1 MIRKLLVGFVLVLVV
16 CVAAYL
22 RFHHPKRVLETAY
35 VGNHQVILWNTS
47 AQIREPLG
55 TVNYGDRVDVLA
67 RFQEQVQ
74 VHTADGRT
82 GWITQSDL
90 LSADLWQKA
99 QDMESKATTLP
110 VEARGHTRV
119 LSNLHVEP
127 GRDTPRIRQVNK
139 SIPVDMFQRQPM
151 DVPTVSPAAPTS
163 ATVDKEAA
171 AAPADAKKEDW
182 WLVRAHMPDQT
193 SVSGWVLG
201 RFIDLDVPAPLP
213 DYASSAGVHIAA
225 WFELNRVSDSSG
237 NAKSQYL
244 LLGTRG
250 PEGQP
255 CDFTLIRVYTWD
267 KQRERYETAFVDSEL
282 CGKLPVKIAQVA
294 PPVSD
299 ATFSFE
305 DWSKG
310 TSEQRIYRMHQ
321 TVVRRVR
328 QTGLG
333 LGKRHDAHK

>member
-1 MIRKLLVGFVLVLVV
+1 VIRKLLIGFALVAAICL
-16 CVAAYL
+16 AAYL

-55 TVNYGDRVDVLA
+55 NVNYGDRVDVLA

-74 VHTADGRT
+74 VRTTDGRT
-82 GWITQSDL
+82 GWLTQTDL

-99 QDMESKATTLP
+99 QELESKVSTLP
-110 VEARGHTRV
+110 VEAQGRTRV

-127 GRDTPRIRQVNK
+127 GRDTPRVRQVNK
-139 SIPVDMFQRQPM
+139 MVPVDLFQRQPM
-151 DVPTVSPAAPTS
+151 DVPAAPS
-163 ATVDKEAA
+163 ATTDKETG
-171 AAPADAKKEDW
+171 PADAKKEDW

-193 SVSGWVLG
+193 TVSGWVLG

-213 DYASSAGVHIAA
+213 DYASSAGVRIAA
-225 WFELNRVSDSSG
+225 WFELNRVTDASG
-237 NAKSQYL
+237 NPKPQYL
-244 LLGTRG
+244 LLGVKG

-255 CDFTLIRVYTWD
+255 CDFTLIRVYTWG
-267 KQRERYETAFVDSEL
+267 KQGSRYETAFVDSEL
-282 CGKLPVKIAQVA
+282 CGKLPVKITQVP
-294 PPVSD
+294 PPVND
-299 ATFSFE
+299 VTFAFE

-310 TSEQRIYRMHQ
+310 ASEQRIYRMHR

-328 QTGLG
+328 QAGPG
-333 LGKRHDAHK
+333 FGKKHDTHK

>member
-1 MIRKLLVGFVLVLVV
+1 MIRKLLVGFVLVLVI
-16 CVAAYL
+16 CFAAYL
-22 RFHHPKRVLETAY
+22 RFHHSKRALDVAY
-35 VGNHQVILWNTS
+35 VGNHQVILWTTS

-82 GWITQSDL
+82 GWITQGDL

-99 QDMESKATTLP
+99 QDLEVKVATLP
-110 VEARGHTRV
+110 VEGHGRTRV

-127 GRDTPRIRQVNK
+127 GRDTPRVRQVNK
-139 SIPVDMFQRQPM
+139 MIPVDLFRRQPM
-151 DVPTVSPAAPTS
+151 DVPAAPSTTSPAAG
-163 ATVDKEAA
+163 DKEAA
-171 AAPADAKKEDW
+171 AAPADVKKEDW

-193 SVSGWVLG
+193 TVSGWVLG

-225 WFELNRVSDSSG
+225 WFELNRVADALG
-237 NAKSQYL
+237 NAKPQYL

-255 CDFTLIRVYTWD
+255 CDFTLIRVYTWG
-267 KQRERYETAFVDSEL
+267 KQDARYETAFVDSEL
-282 CGKLPVKIAQVA
+282 CGKLPVKITQA
-294 PPVSD
+294 PLPVSD
-299 ATFSFE
+299 VTFAFE

-333 LGKRHDAHK
+333 FGKKHDAHK